1 MAMPPPAT
9 GRIDNIIRDLE
20 DLYCQAQGI
29 FDSHVDYCLAKD
41 RSVISFGEMKI
52 REVARPAGSAL
63 NYIEALKLVRKKIR
77 GE

>member
-1 MAMPPPAT
+1 MTTPPPAT

-20 DLYCQAQGI
+20 DLHRQAQGI
-29 FDSHVDYCLAKD
+29 FDAHVDYALAKD
-41 RSVISFGEMKI
+41 RSVKSFGEMKV
-52 REVARPAGSAL
+52 REIARPAGSAL